1 MLDITSIKKDLK
13 KSNRRT
19 KVLETVEN
27 VVKVDV
33 MNGEKPVWNSNG
45 CHVRGAL
52 VSTSYEVHRALL
64 LLYRFNNNNPSVTN
78 ETECDELD
86 FNCLM

>member
-19 KVLETVEN
+19 KVLNSVDHQITL
-27 VVKVDV
+27 DV
-33 MNGEKPVWNSNG
+33 MNGQKPVWGNNG

-64 LLYRFNNNNPSVTN
+64 LLWRFNNREETN
-78 ETECDELD
+78 ETECDPLD

>member
-19 KVLETVEN
+19 KVLNSVDHQITL
-27 VVKVDV
+27 DV
-33 MNGEKPVWNSNG
+33 MNGQKPVWGNNG

-78 ETECDELD
+78 ETDSDPLD
-86 FNCLM
+86 FACLM